1 VRSARRPALPG
12 IVIPSGLSIN
22 LDGSVVYL
30 TRASLFLAQVMGID
44 LSRQQ
49 QLIMVGVTMLTSKG
63 TAGSAGGPFIV
74 FAGTITAVGHIP
86 LAHAQRLLN
95 DDHPAPKPKP
105 ATSCHAST
113 RPARRRRPF
122 FGN

>member
-1 VRSARRPALPG
+1 MRSARRPALPG

-49 QLIMVGVTMLTSKG
+49 QLIMVGVTMLTGKG
-63 TAGSAGGPFIV
+63 TAGSAGGPSSSS
-74 FAGTITAVGHIP
+74 
-86 LAHAQRLLN
+86 
-95 DDHPAPKPKP
+95 PAPSPRS
-105 ATSCHAST
+105 ATSRSRT
-113 RPARRRRPF
+113 PSVS
-122 FGN
+122 